1 MIRQT
6 EYRQSE
12 LTDMKLSNHQD
23 CLALSS
29 LFQGGLCESL
39 THRSGRC
46 VLADQI
52 VYSIGDRA
60 QSIFFLRQGLIKL
73 TAVSADGKEVILT
86 VHKPG
91 EIFGEFCLCE
101 GKRNEMAMTMED
113 CEIVEIKFAEL
124 VQLLQQNQDAMYNFL
139 VSVCQRL
146 SKAHQIICEF
156 SFDPLPKRL
165 ARVLLRLADEF
176 GVITKDGIELAHHI
190 TQEELAQMVSAR
202 REVVSTALS
211 RLREQ
216 HLVAYS
222 RKGKLTI
229 HTKALQEYLDHPS
242 DRPIEEISQ
251 QVRRQS
257 G

>member
-1 MIRQT
+1 
-6 EYRQSE
+6 
-12 LTDMKLSNHQD
+12 MKQESQFCSRKATTMNFSNHQD

-39 THRSGRC
+39 THRTGR
-46 VLADQI
+46 LLQAGQI
-52 VYSIGDRA
+52 IYTIGDSA
-60 QSIFFLRQGLIKL
+60 HSIFFLREGLIKL
-73 TAVSADGKEVILT
+73 TAVSADGKEIILN

-101 GKRNEMAMTMED
+101 GKRNEMAMTMEA
-113 CEIVEIKFAEL
+113 CEIVEIKFEEL
-124 VQLLQQNQDAMYNFL
+124 VHLLQQNQDAMYNFL

-176 GVITKDGIELAHHI
+176 GVDSENGTELTHFI

-202 REVVSTALS
+202 REVVSTALGK
-211 RLREQ
+211 LREQ
-216 HLVAYS
+216 NLVAYS
-222 RKGKLTI
+222 RKGKMTI
-229 HTKALQEYLDHPS
+229 NRPALQDFLDSPS
-242 DRPIEEISQ
+242 EKAVSSDQWSLAGGQ
-251 QVRRQS
+251 
-257 G
+257 

>member
-1 MIRQT
+1 MNF
-6 EYRQSE
+6 S
-12 LTDMKLSNHQD
+12 DHQD
-23 CLALSS
+23 CVALSS

-39 THRSGRC
+39 THRSGRI
-46 VLADQI
+46 LQADQI
-52 VYSIGDRA
+52 IYSIGDTA
-60 QSIFFLRQGLIKL
+60 HSIFFLRQGLIKL
-73 TAVSADGKEVILT
+73 TAVSVDGKEIILN

-101 GKRNEMAMTMED
+101 GKRNEMAMTMEV
-113 CEIVEIKFAEL
+113 CEIVEIKFDEL
-124 VQLLQQNQDAMYNFL
+124 VHLLQQNQDAMYNFL

-156 SFDPLPKRL
+156 SFDSLPKRL

-176 GVITKDGIELAHHI
+176 GTATEHGIELTHYI

-202 REVVSTALS
+202 REVVSTALG

-216 HLVAYS
+216 NLVAYS
-222 RKGKLTI
+222 RKGKMTI
-229 HTKALQEYLDHPS
+229 NPDALQAFLDSPTEKPTPES
-242 DRPIEEISQ
+242 NQ
-251 QVRRQS
+251 YVRTHT

>member
-1 MIRQT
+1 MN
-6 EYRQSE
+6 
-12 LTDMKLSNHQD
+12 LSSHQD

-39 THRSGRC
+39 TNRQGR
-46 VLADQI
+46 LLQADQI
-52 VYSIGDRA
+52 VYTIGDTA
-60 QSIFFLRQGLIKL
+60 HSIFFLREGLIKL
-73 TAVSADGKEVILT
+73 TAVSADGKEIILN

-101 GKRNEMAMTMED
+101 GKRNEMAMTMEAS
-113 CEIVEIKFAEL
+113 ELVEIKFDEL
-124 VQLLQQNQDAMYNFL
+124 LHLLQQNQDAMYNFL

-146 SKAHQIICEF
+146 SKAHQLICEF
-156 SFDPLPKRL
+156 SFDNLPIRI

-176 GVITKDGIELAHHI
+176 GIETENGIELTHYI

-222 RKGKLTI
+222 RKGKMTI
-229 HTKALQEYLDHPS
+229 NRSALQAYLHAQS
-242 DRPIEEISQ
+242 DQPTDEPAR
-251 QVRRQS
+251 QVSTQA